1 MCRKARKAVLY
12 AGAVLRNVY
21 AGLLVMKTHTRSYA
35 RSLVVSLFSISAVF
49 GGCPRDAAAAVTL
62 PPGFVETLVAAV
74 TDPTAMQFAPDGRLF
89 VCEQRGTLRVFKDGA
104 LLPTP
109 FVSLTVNFAGER
121 GLLGVAFD
129 PAFAVN
135 QYVYVYYT
143 ATTPTLHNRVSRFTA
158 NGDVAVPG
166 SEVVIFDL
174 PLLGTAATNH
184 NGGALNFGAD
194 GKLYIAVGDYN
205 VPSNAQSLNTTFG
218 KMLRIN
224 PDGSIPADNPFFG
237 VTTGQ
242 NRAIWALGL
251 RNPFT
256 FAFDSAGTRMFIND
270 VGELN
275 WEEIN
280 DGIAGANYGWPA
292 TEGYTTNPSF
302 TSPVYAYDHPTGCA
316 ITGGAFYLSPTNQF
330 PSSYDGV
337 YFFTDICGFFIKM
350 LDPVSGT
357 VTPFATGIIYP
368 VALAVSPTGD
378 LYYLDR
384 DQGGLHRISYTLPL
398 PATVTADS
406 VTPASGTGA
415 AQTFA
420 FRYSNSSGAANF
432 MTAFALFSGMSGDS
446 CLVHYDRMSNMLGLL
461 NDAGTQYLSGRP
473 GGSGTLTTSRCTI
486 TLGSSS
492 VALSGN
498 TVTLNLAMTFAPAF
512 AGAKTVYL
520 YGANTAGANSGWRS
534 LGAWTVPAAAPGPAP
549 VVTADSVVPSSGTGF
564 SQTFAL
570 QASDTTGAGNLQM
583 MFFWFTAS
591 PTASPASSCLAYYD
605 RPSNTLG
612 LLNDAAT
619 QYARGMAGAS
629 ATISNSQCAI
639 ALGSTTAVT
648 NGNSLTLNVPITFA
662 SAFAGAKDVILYAAN
677 ASGVNSGWPMRGTWT
692 VPAGP
697 GPGPAPGV
705 TADSILPAS
714 GSGPSQTFAM
724 QFSDSSGAM
733 NLSTAFVLFMGSGGG
748 SCLAYFHRMSNTVG
762 LLNDAGTQYIS
773 GMPGA
778 AGTLA
783 NSRCAIALA
792 STSAMLSGNTLTL
805 NLATAFAAPFA
816 GAMNIYLYAANA
828 AGLNSGWQSRGTW
841 TASGAAPPA
850 GVTAD
855 SVMPASG
862 TGASQVF
869 AVQLSDSAGAMNLST
884 VFVLFSGISG
894 GSCLVYY
901 DRPSNIIG
909 LLNDAGTQYAA
920 GMVGGSGML
929 INSRCALALGS
940 TMAMPGGNSLTLN
953 VAMTFAPAFAGAK
966 NVYLYGANAAGM
978 NSGWQMRGTWTVP

>member
-1 MCRKARKAVLY
+1 
-12 AGAVLRNVY
+12 
-21 AGLLVMKTHTRSYA
+21 MKTHTRSYA
-35 RSLVVSLFSISAVF
+35 RSLAVSLFSISAVL
-49 GGCPRDAAAAVTL
+49 GGFPRDAAAAVTL

-89 VCEQRGTLRVFKDGA
+89 VCEQRGTLRVFKNGA

-109 FVSLTVNFAGER
+109 FVTLPVSAVGER

-129 PAFAVN
+129 PNFAVN

-143 ATTPTLHNRVSRFTA
+143 ATTPTLRNRVSRFTA
-158 NGDVAVPG
+158 NGDVAIPG
-166 SEVVIFDL
+166 SEVPIFDL
-174 PLLGTAATNH
+174 PAIVTVATNH

-194 GKLYIAVGDYN
+194 GKLYIAVGEHN
-205 VPSNAQSLNTTFG
+205 VPANSQSLNTTLG

-270 VGELN
+270 VGELT

-280 DGIAGANYGWPA
+280 DGIAGANYGWPSS
-292 TEGYTTNPSF
+292 EGNTTDPNF
-302 TSPVYAYDHPTGCA
+302 TGPLHTYSHSEGCA
-316 ITGGAFYLSPTNQF
+316 ITGGAFYHSPTNQF
-330 PSSYDGV
+330 PSSYAGV
-337 YFFTDICGFFIKM
+337 YFFTDICGFFIKT
-350 LDPVSGT
+350 LDPATGNVAT
-357 VTPFATGIIYP
+357 FATGIIYP

-406 VTPASGTGA
+406 VTPASGSGA

-446 CLVHYDRMSNMLGLL
+446 CLVHYDRMSNTLGLL

-473 GGSGTLTTSRCTI
+473 GASGTLTTSRCTI
-486 TLGSSS
+486 TLGSST

-498 TVTLNLAMTFAPAF
+498 TVTLNLAMTFSPAF

-549 VVTADSVVPSSGTGF
+549 VVTADSVMPSSGTGL
-564 SQTFAL
+564 SQTFVL
-570 QASDTTGAGNLQM
+570 QASDTAGAGDLQM
-583 MFFWFTAS
+583 IFFWFTAS
-591 PTASPASSCLAYYD
+591 STSSPASSCLAYYE
-605 RPSNTLG
+605 RPSNTFG

-619 QYARGMAGAS
+619 QYAVGMAGAS
-629 ATISNSQCAI
+629 STISNSQCAI

-648 NGNSLTLNVPITFA
+648 NGNSLTLNVPITFR
-662 SAFAGAKDVILYAAN
+662 STFAGAKDVILYAAN
-677 ASGVNSGWPMRGTWT
+677 ATGVNSGWPIRGAWT
-692 VPAGP
+692 VPAVGP
-697 GPGPAPGV
+697 GPGPAPAV
-705 TADSILPAS
+705 TADSILPSS
-714 GSGPSQTFAM
+714 GSGASQTFAM
-724 QFSDSSGAM
+724 QFSDTSGAM
-733 NLSTAFVLFMGSGGG
+733 NLSTAYVLFSSSGGS
-748 SCLAYFHRMSNTVG
+748 SCLAYFHRMSNTVA
-762 LLNDAGTQYIS
+762 LLNDAATQYLS
-773 GMPGA
+773 GTPGA
-778 AGTLA
+778 GGTLA

-792 STSAMLSGNTLTL
+792 STSAMFSGNMMTL
-805 NLATAFAAPFA
+805 NLAMAFAAPFA

-869 AVQLSDSAGAMNLST
+869 AVQLSDTAGATNLST
-884 VFVLFSGISG
+884 VFVLFSGMSG

-901 DRPSNIIG
+901 DRPSNMIG

-920 GMVGGSGML
+920 GTAGGAGML
-929 INSRCALALGS
+929 MNSRCALALGS
-940 TMAMPGGNSLTLN
+940 TMAMPSGNSLTLN

-978 NSGWQMRGTWTVP
+978 NSGWQLRGTWTVP

>member
-1 MCRKARKAVLY
+1 MRALY
-12 AGAVLRNVY
+12 CGMFL
-21 AGLLVMKTHTRSYA
+21 AGLLFMKTHTRSYA
-35 RSLVVSLFSISAVF
+35 RSLVVSLFSISAIF
-49 GGCPRDAAAAVTL
+49 GGVARDAAAAVTL
-62 PPGFVETLVAAV
+62 PPGFIETLVAAV

-89 VCEQRGTLRVFKDGA
+89 VCEQRGTLRVFKDGV

-109 FVSLTVNFAGER
+109 FVTLPVNAAGER

-166 SEVVIFDL
+166 SEVTIIDL
-174 PLLGTAATNH
+174 PNLSVATSH
-184 NGGALNFGAD
+184 NGGAINFGAD
-194 GKLYIAVGDYN
+194 GKLYIAVGENN
-205 VPSNAQSLNTTFG
+205 VTANSQSLNTTLG

-270 VGELN
+270 VGELT
-275 WEEIN
+275 WEEVN
-280 DGIAGANYGWPA
+280 DGIAGANYGWPNS
-292 TEGYTTNPSF
+292 EGNTTDPNF
-302 TSPVYAYDHPTGCA
+302 TGPLHTYSHAEGCA
-316 ITGGAFYLSPTNQF
+316 ITGGAFYLSPSNQF
-330 PSSYDGV
+330 PSSYSGV
-337 YFFTDICGFFIKM
+337 YFFTDICGFFIKT
-350 LDPVSGT
+350 LDPVSGNVAT
-357 VTPFATGIIYP
+357 FATGVIYP
-368 VALAVSPTGD
+368 VALAVSPTGE

-384 DQGGLHRISYTLPL
+384 DQGGLHRISYTIP
-398 PATVTADS
+398 PPPTVTADS
-406 VTPASGTGA
+406 VTPASGSGA

-420 FRYSNSSGAANF
+420 LRYSNSSGAANF
-432 MTAFALFSGMSGDS
+432 MTAFALFSGTSGGS

-461 NDAGTQYLSGRP
+461 NEAGTQYLSGRP
-473 GGSGTLTTSRCTI
+473 GASGSLTTGRCAI

-498 TVTLNLAMTFAPAF
+498 TLTLNLAMTFAPAF

-520 YGANTAGANSGWRS
+520 YGANSAGANSGWRS

-549 VVTADSVVPSSGTGF
+549 VVTADSVLPSSGTGL
-564 SQTFAL
+564 SQTFTL

-583 MFFWFTAS
+583 MFFWFTSSPSAS
-591 PTASPASSCLAYYD
+591 PTNSCLAYYE
-605 RPSNTLG
+605 RPSNTFG
-612 LLNDAAT
+612 LLNDSAT
-619 QYARGMAGAS
+619 QYAMGMAGGS

-639 ALGSTTAVT
+639 ALGSATVVT
-648 NGNSLTLNVPITFA
+648 SGNSLTLTVPITFA

-677 ASGVNSGWPMRGTWT
+677 ATGVNSGWPVRGAWT
-692 VPAGP
+692 VPAGLPGPGP
-697 GPGPAPGV
+697 GPGPAV
-705 TADSILPAS
+705 TADSIVPSS
-714 GSGPSQTFAM
+714 GSGASQTFAV
-724 QFSDSSGAM
+724 QFSDTSGAM
-733 NLSTAFVLFMGSGGG
+733 NLSTAYVLFSGSGGS
-748 SCLAYFHRMSNTVG
+748 SCLAYFHRMSNTIG
-762 LLNDAGTQYIS
+762 LLNDAATQYMS
-773 GMPGA
+773 GTPGA

-783 NSRCAIALA
+783 NSRCAVTLA

-841 TASGAAPPA
+841 TASGAAPAPPA
-850 GVTAD
+850 SGVTAD

-869 AVQLSDSAGAMNLST
+869 AVQLSDTAGAMNLST
-884 VFVLFSGISG
+884 VFVLFSGMSG
-894 GSCLVYY
+894 GSCLVHY
-901 DRPSNIIG
+901 DRPSNMIG
-909 LLNDAGTQYAA
+909 LLNDAGTQYA
-920 GMVGGSGML
+920 SGMPGGGGAL
-929 INSRCALALGS
+929 MNSRCAIALGS
-940 TMAMPGGNSLTLN
+940 STAMPSGNSLTLN
-953 VAMTFAPAFAGAK
+953 LAMTFAPAFAGAK
-966 NVYLYGANAAGM
+966 DVYLYGANAPGM
-978 NSGWQMRGTWTVP
+978 NSGWHARGTWTVP